1 MKLSLIALFLERDLD
16 YLCAVHTPPHHSWK
30 NPVERIMSILNIALQ
45 SVGLMR
51 RPTQSFEEKLNNC
64 NNLSTIRD
72 LGHKNP
78 GLREEVADA
87 MESTKSLL
95 SGLFM
100 HLKLKDRSFATFA
113 AASEEDITALWENV
127 HKIDDSLS

>member
-1 MKLSLIALFLERDLD
+1 
-16 YLCAVHTPPHHSWK
+16 
-30 NPVERIMSILNIALQ
+30 MSILNIALQ

-51 RPTQSFEEKLNNC
+51 RPTQSFEEKLKNC
-64 NNLSTIRD
+64 NNLSAIRD

-87 MESTKSLL
+87 MELTKSLL

-113 AASEEDITALWENV
+113 AASDITALWENV